1 MHAQWILKQKR
12 EKLLGF
18 CFFFFLIGV
27 QLTDNV
33 LLVSGVQQSESVT
46 HVYISALCSFEFS
59 F

>member
-1 MHAQWILKQKR
+1 MDSEAEERKTLGV
-12 EKLLGF
+12 LL
-18 CFFFFLIGV
+18 FFFLIGV